1 MKLYEIDSA
10 IQAIY
15 DEIEQNEGVLPDE
28 LESALNG
35 LQMERTTKIGNVLKL
50 LKNING
56 DITKLEVEANCLKKK
71 LQSLENHKQ
80 SVKNYLA
87 YAIGEGNKFKNEISS
102 VHWTSSESVVVD
114 EKKVDKLPDEYKKV
128 IVEPCKTLLKDAIK
142 HGSKF
147 EGVEIVTKKS
157 IVVR

>member
-28 LESALNG
+28 LENALNG
-35 LQMERTTKIGNVLKL
+35 LQMERTEKIGNILKL
-50 LKNING
+50 MRNI
-56 DITKLEVEANCLKKK
+56 DSDVVSLEVEIACLQKK
-71 LQSLENHKQ
+71 LKATENRKQ

-102 VHWTSSESVVVD
+102 VYWKDSESVVVD
-114 EKKVDKLPDEYKKV
+114 ESKVDKLPNEYKKV
-128 IVEPCKTLLKDAIK
+128 TVEPRKTLLKDAIK

-147 EGVEIVTKKS
+147 DGVEIVTKKS